1 MKNDSILLAIGSLFY
16 LLGIIVAVSL
26 NNISGLGGAA
36 VLGLLGCV
44 CVFLGLKAKKTQKE
58 EFYSSLVEK
67 IVIQNS
73 ESADNLKK
81 EISQTTSEISSL
93 SELTNKNIAA
103 IESLKTVM
111 DQNVVG
117 IEATNNEIKKIA
129 TALASLE
136 ESTKVSV
143 AEGVEQLVQN
153 VKVISSEAQK
163 QQVELQGVVKATN
176 VELSATQ
183 ERISKETGK
192 VGDLLEQN
200 NKQVLEVAKSIS
212 NLNDIP
218 SEVLKTFDEIIEEIK
233 DIQEEQRNIIEEL
246 VDDIRDE
253 NNDVSRDMRRTV
265 TKISEDFDAATQ
277 VMQAEIQ
284 KLSEQY
290 ASFEQYSDAVV
301 DKLTLMSKNDIETM
315 RKFVNGK

>member
-1 MKNDSILLAIGSLFY
+1 MKNDGILLAIGSLFY
-16 LLGIIVAVSL
+16 LLGIAVAVSL

-36 VLGLLGCV
+36 VLGLLGCI
-44 CVFLGLKAKKTQKE
+44 CIFLGLKAKKIQNET
-58 EFYSSLVEK
+58 FYSSLVEK
-67 IVIQNS
+67 IIVQNS
-73 ESADNLKK
+73 ENTDNLKK
-81 EISQTTSEISSL
+81 EVSQTISEINGL
-93 SELTNKNIAA
+93 KELTNKNVAA
-103 IESLKTVM
+103 IGELKTTM
-111 DQNVVG
+111 DQNMVG
-117 IEATNNEIKKIA
+117 IENVKSEIERN
-129 TALASLE
+129 TDSFVTLQ
-136 ESTKVSV
+136 ESTKTSI
-143 AEGVEQLVQN
+143 AEGVEKLVQN
-153 VKVISSEAQK
+153 VKVISSKVQE
-163 QQVELQGVVKATN
+163 QQVELQNVVKAAN

-218 SEVLKTFDEIIEEIK
+218 SEVLKTFDEITEEIK

-290 ASFEQYSDAVV
+290 ASFEQYSDAIV